1 SLDRIGGGHI
11 FSHKLS
17 VCAQAV
23 NAIDPSKRNPWKG
36 LFFPGV
42 SQRIERISVLKSQ
55 KINFNIN
62 TKRFTI
68 IRCSTF
74 APLLLGAN
82 LVKRFN
88 PIV

>member
-1 SLDRIGGGHI
+1 MDRIGGGYI

-23 NAIDPSKRNPWKG
+23 NAIDPSKR
-36 LFFPGV
+36 
-42 SQRIERISVLKSQ
+42 
-55 KINFNIN
+55 INFNIN

-68 IRCSTF
+68 IYCSTF
-74 APLLLGAN
+74 APLFLGAN
-82 LVKRFN
+82 LVQHCN